1 MRTDNKPHTQLT
13 ASQRWDLYCAIVE
26 RYTREYKVLPA
37 PGVVYFDIH
46 IGNWLASQ
54 RELSSLGLL
63 PSAHQNRINNLDILV
78 AELNP
83 TSLSDLLEPL
93 RRAAPKG
100 RDVRPVPRKKERV
113 RVPPLR
119 VVETQTVTPR
129 APEAPPTTEEVKVSD
144 NREDGAVKTAPE
156 AEVEAAVDDVE
167 AVSETADIA
176 SEVEAEAADTHEDTA
191 VAEAAPDAV
200 EVEAVSETDAAAE
213 VEDTA
218 ADVESVPATEVEDV
232 SESEGESTN
241 DSELAQRVAG
251 VTDFYTTHRRLPKRK
266 EASIRAGG
274 ASITWWTWGLVPAYV
289 EGKLSAEELD
299 TLAVEP
305 WWHLILERANKLKTK
320 RAAETV
326 TEDVV
331 PEPVGVATSTESNDT
346 AEETVSVV
354 TESADLVEP
363 ETDAV
368 AAEDEETVSV
378 VTESAEPVDP
388 VEVET
393 STESDDTEPAVV
405 DAPKAPLPK
414 VRDADAAARR
424 KSTVPHRRNSLAA
437 ESRREKEE
445 AASAAAAKVLMTDLP
460 ETGLVRL
467 LTFDADGDYVRAVR
481 VVAEVNVARSLR
493 NLTLSNIPYHAHRT
507 GATYRLTVVLYVS
520 NIYDT
525 IPAVEKLG
533 YTVTDVSS
541 TPLEASAK

>member
-1 MRTDNKPHTQLT
+1 MSTDDKTRTQLT

-37 PGVVYFDIH
+37 PGVVYFNIN

-63 PSAHQNRINNLDILV
+63 PSVHQNRINNLDILV

-83 TSLSDLLEPL
+83 TSLSDLLEPF
-93 RRAAPKG
+93 RRANPKG

-113 RVPPLR
+113 RVPPIR
-119 VVETQTVTPR
+119 VAPR
-129 APEAPPTTEEVKVSD
+129 ASEAPTTTEEVKVLD
-144 NREDGAVKTAPE
+144 NREDDVVETAPE
-156 AEVEAAVDDVE
+156 AEDTAV
-167 AVSETADIA
+167 ETAPDAVEVGDAPEAEGIA
-176 SEVEAEAADTHEDTA
+176 PEVDTEAADTHEDTA
-191 VAEAAPDAV
+191 IETVPDAV
-200 EVEAVSETDAAAE
+200 GVEDASETDVAAE
-213 VEDTA
+213 VEA
-218 ADVESVPATEVEDV
+218 ATDEADSVPATEVEP
-232 SESEGESTN
+232 ESTEG
-241 DSELAQRVAG
+241 SELEQRAAG

-305 WWHLILERANKLKTK
+305 WWHLILERANKLKAK
-320 RAAETV
+320 RAAEAV
-326 TEDVV
+326 TE
-331 PEPVGVATSTESNDT
+331 PVEVDTSTESDDT

-354 TESADLVEP
+354 TESAEP
-363 ETDAV
+363 
-368 AAEDEETVSV
+368 AA
-378 VTESAEPVDP
+378 PG
-388 VEVET
+388 EVET
-393 STESDDTEPAVV
+393 STESDDTEPAEAEAEVEGAS
-405 DAPKAPLPK
+405 APKAPLPK

-445 AASAAAAKVLMTDLP
+445 AAAAEADKVLMTDLP

-467 LTFDADGDYVRAVR
+467 LTFDNEGDYVRAQR
-481 VVAEVNVARSLR
+481 VVDEKNVARSLR

-507 GATYRLTVVLYVS
+507 GATYRLTVVLHVS
-520 NIYDT
+520 NIYGT